1 MSNFLSEAS
10 REALARLSE
19 ADAADTLALDRI
31 RAIREA
37 LAALDADPAT
47 LAAAR
52 DAEDAGASWAE
63 IGAAAGLAAAAARW
77 RWQGTDDEIAERHA
91 AGRKRAARPS
101 SRPVDLPGHSV
112 ADAARILGVTVQAV
126 YQQVTRGVLRSEKVV
141 LDDGRSY
148 KRVHLDGL
156 GGGGSGDTPRDP
168 VT

>member
-1 MSNFLSEAS
+1 MPHFLSESS
-10 REALARLSE
+10 RGALSRLSE
-19 ADAADTLALDRI
+19 ADAADTPALGRI

-37 LAALDADPAT
+37 LAALDEDPAI

-52 DAEDAGASWAE
+52 DAEKAGASWAE
-63 IGAAAGLAAAAARW
+63 IGAAAGLTAAAARW
-77 RWQGTDDEIAERHA
+77 RWQGADDEIAARHA

-112 ADAARILGVTVQAV
+112 AEAARLLGVTVQAV
-126 YQQVTRGVLRSEKVV
+126 YQQVRRGVLRSEKVV

-148 KRVHLDGL
+148 TRVHLEGAAE
-156 GGGGSGDTPRDP
+156 GGSGDTPRDP